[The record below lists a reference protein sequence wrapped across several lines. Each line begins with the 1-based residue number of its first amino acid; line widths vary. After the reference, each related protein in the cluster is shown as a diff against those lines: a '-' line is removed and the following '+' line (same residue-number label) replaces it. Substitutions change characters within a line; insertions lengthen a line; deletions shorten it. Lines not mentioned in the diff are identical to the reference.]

1 MHIGLNHGAV
11 LVGAVVVGRDAAGA
25 EVHALTHRGVT
36 QVSQVVGLGA
46 AAQGGVFH
54 FDKVTDMHLGTQ
66 LRARAQPGKGA
77 DQRAGTDLHAQL
89 FAVDVR
95 EGMDHRAGVDAGVGN
110 DTVGAY
116 SHAVT

>member
-11 LVGAVVVGRDAAGA
+11 LVGAVIVGGDATRA
-25 EVHALTHRGVT
+25 EVHTLTHRGVT

-54 FDKVTDMHLGTQ
+54 FDKIADVHLGTQ
-66 LRARAQPGKGA
+66 LRARAQPGKRA
-77 DQRAGTDLHAQL
+77 DQRAGADLHAQL

-95 EGMDHRAGVDAGVGN
+95 EGVDHRAGVDAGVGN
-110 DTVGAY
+110 KAVGAHA
-116 SHAVT
+116 HAVT